1 MQKHSFDPWV
11 GKFPGKGNDN
21 PLQYSCLEN
30 SVDRG
35 VWWAIVHKVT
45 KELDVT
51 EYSLTRVLIL
61 CDCFQGSRLLIMILP
76 DLQFHLFNVGLLRA
90 LC

>member
-1 MQKHSFDPWV
+1 V
-11 GKFPGKGNDN
+11 G
-21 PLQYSCLEN
+21 Y
-30 SVDRG
+30 
-35 VWWAIVHKVT
+35 IVHKVT

-76 DLQFHLFNVGLLRA
+76 DLQFHLFNVSLLRA